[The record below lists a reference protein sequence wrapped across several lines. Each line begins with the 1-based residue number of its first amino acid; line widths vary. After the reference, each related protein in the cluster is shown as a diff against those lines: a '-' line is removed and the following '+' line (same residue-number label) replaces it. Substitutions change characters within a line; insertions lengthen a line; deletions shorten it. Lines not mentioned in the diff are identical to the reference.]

1 LEGWRLT
8 EQPKKPFC
16 FTYDEAE
23 DRIFYAVS
31 KSAEEVPFFMLE
43 GILTN
48 ILHQVREKA
57 NAERENAR
65 MLYEKQIAEYNEKE
79 EKEEN
84 VCREQ

>member
-1 LEGWRLT
+1 MNK

-16 FTYDEAE
+16 LTYDDAE
-23 DRIFYAVS
+23 NRIFNAVS
-31 KSAEEVPFFMLE
+31 ESAKEIPFFMLE

-57 NAERENAR
+57 KEERDNAR